1 MSAIDRELSGT
12 APALVRRLSCATT
25 WLLLGLGPGIAM
37 AGGAAALDTTD
48 GLLKPSVKVE
58 RRGRLLVLMYQA
70 VDAQGTPSS
79 KAQQRGVPPRCAIYK
94 GQREIASGQ
103 FAYG

>member
-1 MSAIDRELSGT
+1 M
-12 APALVRRLSCATT
+12 RRFSQATV
-25 WLLLGLGPGIAM
+25 WLFLGLALGPGLAT
-37 AGGAAALDTTD
+37 AASEPALDTTD
-48 GLLKPSVKVE
+48 GPLKPSVKVE